1 MRRTTILIITTI
13 LISISCWGVDQ
24 FEHFKKIEP
33 DTWGVYYSIIGVI
46 FAMISGLMLV
56 QELERYSDLKL
67 LFQEEL
73 NALQDIRDYLIFFDD
88 VSQESKTKIR
98 TALYE
103 YVESI
108 ISKDWDNMKNKQI
121 QFSDTSPELYQ
132 IMYSIDDVEVKN
144 KSVEIALEGIIQQIF
159 KITTL
164 RTKRFFISKEHSHKS
179 VFFLI
184 FLMASVIILGLILMS
199 IKSLYLH
206 IFMVDTTYISMATLI
221 MILHDLSNPF
231 EGIWKI
237 NLEGYHYFLKN
248 SKTQL

>member
-1 MRRTTILIITTI
+1 MKRIIILIVTTV
-13 LISISCWGVDQ
+13 LISIACWGVDQ

-33 DTWGVYYSIIGVI
+33 DTWGVYYSIIGVT

-56 QELERYSDLKL
+56 QELDRYSDLKL

-88 VSQESKTKIR
+88 VSKESKTKIR

-103 YVESI
+103 YVQSI
-108 ISKDWDNMKNKQI
+108 ISKDWENMKNKQI
-121 QFSDTSPELYQ
+121 QFSDTSPELYK
-132 IMYSIDDVEVKN
+132 IMYSIDDIEVKN

-184 FLMASVIILGLILMS
+184 FLMASVITLGLILMS

-206 IFMVDTTYISMATLI
+206 IFMVDTIYISMATLT

-231 EGIWKI
+231 KGIWKI

-248 SKTQL
+248 SKK